1 MASLKR
7 IEFRRYKKLD
17 RFTVSCG
24 VANILVGPNNAG
36 KSSILDALRLFQ
48 DVQRYA
54 RRLRPKLIK
63 TSNGDAFGYTIPDA
77 SISVNIANVVHNY
90 GDEDAVI
97 QFVHENGKLFT
108 IEINP
113 DHLTRAYIDDSRT
126 GLISGKAYFE
136 QFPVEAVIVPTLSPF
151 ETDEAYVADETVD
164 RNRSGRLASRHF
176 RNTWYRSTP
185 ADFNQFAEIIS
196 DTWGG
201 VTITRP
207 ARPHISN
214 HLEMFFREGRYEREV
229 SWSGFGFQV
238 WLQIIS
244 HMLRASPNGIFVLD
258 EPDIY
263 LHPDLQ
269 ARLLDLVRNRFGQF
283 SLATH
288 SAEIINHSQPG
299 DIVSVNSKNR
309 AAKRVKSDSDY
320 NQVFSDIGSIQ
331 NVELSKLAR
340 AKRVIFF
347 EGKDKS
353 ILTKLSLKAGFHKLA
368 ADGETLVIGVGGFGQ
383 WKRVVEA
390 AWTFRSVLQVEV
402 RLLAVFDRDYRHDS
416 EIIQVMN
423 KVASEEVE
431 CIIWGRKEVENY
443 LLIPRVLKSLILR
456 RGRQRGVAVSELD
469 ANELLDAVSEQ
480 YKHDVSGQVTAS
492 AVAYERSL
500 NSGKD
505 IAEIA
510 TSCARKFEKAWSSV
524 DHRLRVLPGKKFIG
538 SLSAAL
544 QEKYSF
550 SITENMLIEEMKMI
564 DVDPELAEALAKIDA
579 FCGENERQPYSQ

>member
-17 RFTVSCG
+17 SFTVSCG
-24 VANILVGPNNAG
+24 AANILVGPNNAG
-36 KSSILDALRLFQ
+36 KSSILDALRIFQ

-54 RRLRPKLIK
+54 RRLRPQLIR
-63 TSNGDAFGYTIPDA
+63 SLNGDAHGYEIPDA
-77 SISVNIANVVHNY
+77 SLSVNIANVIHNY
-90 GDEDAVI
+90 GDEDATI
-97 QFVHENGKLFT
+97 QFVHENGRVFT

-113 DHLTRAYIDDSRT
+113 EHLTRAYVEDSRRT
-126 GLISGKAYFE
+126 LSTGKAYFE

-151 ETDEAYVADETVD
+151 EVEETYVTDETVD

-176 RNTWYRSTP
+176 RNAWYRSTP
-185 ADFNQFAEIIS
+185 DDFNKFADIIS
-196 DTWGG
+196 RTWQG

-207 ARPHISN
+207 ARPYVSDY
-214 HLEMFFREGRYEREV
+214 LEMFYREGRYEREV

-238 WLQIIS
+238 WLQIVT
-244 HMLRASPNGIFVLD
+244 HMLRASPTGIFVLD

-269 ARLLDLVRNRFGQF
+269 ARLLELVRERFSQF
-283 SLATH
+283 FLATH

-299 DIVSVNSKNR
+299 DIVSVDSKNR
-309 AAKRVKSDSDY
+309 AAKRVKSDADY
-320 NQVFSDIGSIQ
+320 NRVFSDIGSIQ

-353 ILTKLSLKAGFHKLA
+353 ILTKLSLKAGFHRLA
-368 ADGETLVIGVGGFGQ
+368 GDGETLVIGVGGFGQ

-402 RLLAVFDRDYRHDS
+402 RLLAVFDRDYRHEW
-416 EIIQVMN
+416 EIKQVID
-423 KVASEEVE
+423 KVGSEEVE
-431 CIIWGRKEVENY
+431 CIVWGRKEIENY
-443 LLIPRVLKSLILR
+443 LLVPRSLTAAVIR
-456 RGRQRGVAVSELD
+456 RARQRNFLLSEKEAEEMLRTVSDE
-469 ANELLDAVSEQ
+469 
-480 YKHDVSGQVTAS
+480 YKHEVSGQVTAS
-492 AVAYERSL
+492 AVAYERGQG
-500 NSGKD
+500 SGKD

-510 TSCARKFEKAWSSV
+510 TVCGRQFEKAWSNL
-524 DHRLRVLPGKKFIG
+524 DDRFRILPGKKFIG

-544 QEKYSF
+544 QQAYRV
-550 SITENMLIEEMKMI
+550 SITENMLIEEMKTNDI
-564 DVDPELAEALAKIDA
+564 DSDLADALAKIDA
-579 FCGENERQPYSQ
+579 FCKEDLC